1 MLLPH
6 LNIVFLFSCVTF
18 VSINSR
24 FATMTINFA
33 IIGFGK
39 MGQIRAKTLS
49 SFENV
54 NISKIYNLSPVN
66 SKYSQVDDYSE
77 IIEDKS
83 IDAVVICMPNKFNF
97 EITVKSLRNNKHV
110 FCEKPPSFTSNEVQ
124 EIMQAER
131 KSNKKVSKS
140 EEKSEKKDKN

>member
-1 MLLPH
+1 
-6 LNIVFLFSCVTF
+6 
-18 VSINSR
+18 
-24 FATMTINFA
+24 MTINFA

-39 MGQIRAKTLS
+39 MGQIRANTLS
-49 SFENV
+49 SFDNV

-66 SKYSQVDDYSE
+66 SKYTQVDDYEE

-110 FCEKPPSFTSNEVQ
+110 FVRNSFY
-124 EIMQAER
+124 I
-131 KSNKKVSKS
+131 K
-140 EEKSEKKDKN
+140 

>member
-6 LNIVFLFSCVTF
+6 LNIVFIFSCVTF
-18 VSINSR
+18 ASNNIR

-77 IIEDKS
+77 IIEDK
-83 IDAVVICMPNKFNF
+83 
-97 EITVKSLRNNKHV
+97 
-110 FCEKPPSFTSNEVQ
+110 
-124 EIMQAER
+124 
-131 KSNKKVSKS
+131 
-140 EEKSEKKDKN
+140 